1 MGWIFVAFLNNRLS
15 NYSKWIKISIW
26 LREHSS
32 FNPSLNEAFRDSN
45 SSFYFSKA
53 CFFWNPSCDPH
64 SPREPLDAQE
74 GIHQRG
80 KKKIPSL
87 SLSEPKKKRKRENL
101 PSLLLEAFSS
111 QYCIALMY
119 FGTVW
124 SGYCVSLPE
133 TLLDPFPVCVCH
145 IFQLGGRKVKAS
157 RVCLPNGILF
167 SPLAF
172 VWGIEGKRNN
182 WNAPHSATG
191 CSSCRGDRITH
202 RSSFQ
207 TYYYSCCCCFFSL
220 LLQVINDNG

>member
-1 MGWIFVAFLNNRLS
+1 LIHHSTRPLEIQILLFIFPRLAFFEIRV
-15 NYSKWIKISIW
+15 
-26 LREHSS
+26 
-32 FNPSLNEAFRDSN
+32 
-45 SSFYFSKA
+45 
-53 CFFWNPSCDPH
+53 DPH

-172 VWGIEGKRNN
+172 VWSIEGKRNN
-182 WNAPHSATG
+182 
-191 CSSCRGDRITH
+191 
-202 RSSFQ
+202 
-207 TYYYSCCCCFFSL
+207 
-220 LLQVINDNG
+220 